1 MEIATLET
9 TWISSAV
16 LLPLSSPTQASH
28 CSLAYSFTE
37 HHPGVFTSL
46 TRNLG
51 IDGLELVELYDIEPW
66 AVDHLRP
73 HGLIFCFMWRKDSH
87 RPADFQDPSAER
99 VWFANQLSD
108 DACATHAILNV
119 VLNCPGVDVGEE
131 LRRFRE
137 DTKEM
142 SPVMRGL
149 AVTNSP
155 TIRAAHNA
163 LARPSDVRASLN
175 SITITTFDAEKR
187 KEKEKAK
194 KAQHP
199 NEGKPPP
206 AKRARTTSKSPV
218 KSKSK
223 AKAKGKQASTSTSA
237 TATAATG
244 ASTSMR
250 PQRNRKVKVWVEDT
264 DSDEEEDE
272 DEDEDKPKEEDPEE
286 ETYHF
291 IGYVPAYGKVW
302 ELDGLKSGPLE
313 VGELPLPAP
322 QPPSISSVHPS
333 SSASPSAIPSS
344 SAPLNPTQT
353 PDADPTASWMDI
365 VRPALRM
372 KMEKYGGSGNDGSNI
387 RFSLLAI
394 VDDGYEKASDEL
406 EYQRREK
413 VQLERRLDELA
424 GEGEGQGQGERSREG
439 WVGKVDPSLL
449 GINLDLTHLHQF
461 TSKPTLQKNP
471 VYAPDFAL
479 RRQTRDIEISRMED
493 EGELI
498 KAWESCMRD
507 AIRARVGLED
517 ELTKGVRANVSVPFF
532 TCKMV
537 YYILFCFYSPSSF
550 LLPPSYLHVT
560 YYSQTDH
567 IKRTW
572 DYEPFIRE
580 YLQRLH
586 REGLLFPL
594 LDRDAD
600 GRKKRGPKKGTAAG
614 AGAGKS

>member
-1 MEIATLET
+1 MSLINKEARSRFPSKANSNVEELEDDLHKTGISLFFSLPPFAAGVVIFGTGHGEMRAHDAGRSALKFKEPREI
-9 TWISSAV
+9 IFKPPDSGDDDK
-16 LLPLSSPTQASH
+16 
-28 CSLAYSFTE
+28 SLAIYLFPLVEYHSSIKS
-37 HHPGVFTSL
+37 VFTSL
-46 TRNLG
+46 TRNLASTASASRTLRHRAMG
-51 IDGLELVELYDIEPW
+51 CRPPPSP
-66 AVDHLRP
+66 RP
-73 HGLIFCFMWRKDSH
+73 HLLLHVAQGLP

-108 DACATHAILNV
+108 DACATHSILNV

-149 AVTNSP
+149 AVTNSL

-187 KEKEKAK
+187 KEKRKAK

-199 NEGKPPP
+199 NEGSHPRLNAPERLP
-206 AKRARTTSKSPV
+206 NLLLNLNLS
-218 KSKSK
+218 
-223 AKAKGKQASTSTSA
+223 KGKRQTSQHE
-237 TATAATG
+237 
-244 ASTSMR
+244 R
-250 PQRNRKVKVWVEDT
+250 ERDCYCCNRNRKVKVWVEDT

-272 DEDEDKPKEEDPEE
+272 DEDEEKPKEEDPEE

-302 ELDGLKSGPLE
+302 ELDGLKS
-313 VGELPLPAP
+313 
-322 QPPSISSVHPS
+322 
-333 SSASPSAIPSS
+333 
-344 SAPLNPTQT
+344 
-353 PDADPTASWMDI
+353 ASWMDI

-394 VDDGYEKASDEL
+394 VDDAYEKASDEL
-406 EYQRREK
+406 EYRRREK

-424 GEGEGQGQGERSREG
+424 GEGEGQGQGESSREG

-461 TSKPTLQKNP
+461 KTKPTLQKTP
-471 VYAPDFAL
+471 
-479 RRQTRDIEISRMED
+479 QTRDIEISRMED

-507 AIRARVGLED
+507 ANRARVGLED
-517 ELTKGVRANVSVPFF
+517 ELTKGVRAN
-532 TCKMV
+532 
-537 YYILFCFYSPSSF
+537 
-550 LLPPSYLHVT
+550 
-560 YYSQTDH
+560 TDH

-580 YLQRLH
+580 FLHRLH

-614 AGAGKS
+614 TGAGKS